1 MISTQKTSKMEL
13 PFAEESIDGTLS
25 CFDAILKRNR
35 RTDRIPISTSRA
47 NDVLTRAKN

>member
-1 MISTQKTSKMEL
+1 MEL